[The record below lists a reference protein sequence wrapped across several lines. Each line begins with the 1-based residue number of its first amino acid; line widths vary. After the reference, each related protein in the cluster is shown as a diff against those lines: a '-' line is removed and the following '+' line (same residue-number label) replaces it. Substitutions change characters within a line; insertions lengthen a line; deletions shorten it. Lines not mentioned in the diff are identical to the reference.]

1 MKKLIV
7 FISVIVLFFSCNKVH
22 YYYIPEDEKP
32 LLVNNDTIC
41 FLDSANNRIDTTCV
55 NILHYYDA
63 SEELAYEIIEVHYNI
78 LNKHASIKYLDIS
91 QSVIV
96 SVISI
101 NYHYFAI
108 NTPIIKNNLS
118 IHGII
123 YPKVYV
129 FQEFG
134 FPDSIPSTVYYTFQH
149 GIIRYDYSKSR
160 HYEIINN

>member
-7 FISVIVLFFSCNKVH
+7 FISVILFLFSCNKIH
-22 YYYIPEDEKP
+22 YYNIPEDEKP

-41 FLDSANNRIDTTCV
+41 FWDSTNNRIDTFNI

-63 SEELAYEIIEVHYNI
+63 SEELAYEIIQVHYKI

-91 QSVIV
+91 QSVHV
-96 SVISI
+96 PVISI
-101 NYHYFAI
+101 NNQYFTN
-108 NTPIIKNNLS
+108 NTAIIKNNLS
-118 IHGII
+118 IHGVI

-129 FQEFG
+129 FREFG
-134 FPDSIPSTVYYTFQH
+134 FPDSIPGTIYYTFQQ
-149 GIIRYDYSKSR
+149 GILRYDYSKTR